1 MSDEITKNNDEDN
14 TGVNELLDMKYY
26 SYLAYLS
33 YFLLIVNT
41 VIASENVPLY
51 GILLFLGTIFSFST
65 YIYLRK
71 NDERFEFLF
80 LKNFNIFSLLQIC
93 LLIPL
98 LFYSFFIFI
107 DFEISVLLILSPFWL
122 VFFCSAKLFVSFGS
136 FVLVSSWMISSL
148 PALLPHF
155 FAFSL
160 YFVFSVALSVLC
172 FSTFVFRLG
181 VLSLGRCARLLV
193 LGACLHGVAALRVPP
208 AETRLTVYRRL

>member
-122 VFFCSAKLFVSFGS
+122 VFFSLSFEKVEDES
-136 FVLVSSWMISSL
+136 VPPLSLSKKVFKFALNLLAFIFFCIFFMMISYPGNWIDSDTYYTFSIV
-148 PALLPHF
+148 PAWF
-155 FAFSL
+155 CIVCI
-160 YFVFSVALSVLC
+160 YF
-172 FSTFVFRLG
+172 
-181 VLSLGRCARLLV
+181 GRRI
-193 LGACLHGVAALRVPP
+193 
-208 AETRLTVYRRL
+208 E